1 MHQGPNQ
8 PLAQADRLSRSF
20 GLALLGGL
28 LVPLSFEPWGQASL
42 LPISIW
48 LLARSLEQR
57 DWRTGLRIGWIFG
70 LAVEGLS
77 TPWLGNAVQKYLAI
91 FVIGDPDSLLALLA
105 GIGAFLLWWPL
116 AALGWGLVGACIAAG
131 PARGAGRWLLAG
143 LAIVVLESWWP
154 RVFPWSLG
162 SALATP
168 ERTLGWWC
176 LSTFGVEGVSLLLV
190 LSGFIAASAGSSFPR
205 QWRHSWRWLAALLW
219 VAVPLL
225 SGSTAAEI
233 SPQGV
238 PAEESQ
244 VISIVQPAIS
254 LETRHRG
261 DDAARAQQLATIRQW
276 IERGSDGDGRVADLV
291 ILPEAIL
298 PGVWRESWLTEWLD
312 PWLTAP
318 LVVGFTRAHPQGY
331 ANSVGFYPA
340 DGKGESAAGEARIR
354 GAGMAQLADKKVLV
368 PFGERIPLGGLI
380 SALGIDLPLVD
391 LIPASQQTVF
401 RHAVLE
407 APLGVSICY
416 EGILAEPIFETIEG
430 GARWHVNLTEDLWYG
445 DWIEPAQHLQLQR
458 SRAIESQLLW
468 MRSAN
473 AGISAI
479 IDPTPAGLHGVTAI
493 RRWSDGRWSPWRP
506 TDDGEPIELAMGQP
520 SILQAHIEHWPVPSN
535 PRWRR
540 VLRWGSLPC
549 ALLWLSLLWF
559 RKKKG

>member
-1 MHQGPNQ
+1 VHQGPNQ
-8 PLAQADRLSRSF
+8 PLAGVDRLSRSC
-20 GLALLGGL
+20 GMALLGGL
-28 LVPLSFEPWGQASL
+28 LVPLSFEPWGLASL

-57 DWRTGLRIGWIFG
+57 DWRTGLLIGWIFG
-70 LAVEGLS
+70 LVVEGLS
-77 TPWLGNAVQKYLAI
+77 APWIGSAVQKYLGI
-91 FVIGDPDSLLALLA
+91 FVIGDPDSLLAMLA
-105 GIGAFLLWWPL
+105 GVGAYLLWCPL
-116 AALGWGLVGACIAAG
+116 AALGWGLVGATIAVG
-131 PARGAGRWLLAG
+131 PDRGAGRWLLAS

-154 RVFPWSLG
+154 RIFPWSLG

-168 ERTLGWWC
+168 DRTLGWWC
-176 LSTFGVEGVSLLLV
+176 LSTFGVEGLSLLLV
-190 LSGFIAASAGSSFPR
+190 LSGFIAASAGPSFPR
-205 QWRHSWRWLAALLW
+205 HWRHSWRWLAALLW
-219 VAVPLL
+219 IAVPLL
-225 SGSTAAEI
+225 PGSTATEI

-238 PAEESQ
+238 PAEKSQ
-244 VISIVQPAIS
+244 VVSIVQPAIS

-261 DDAARAQQLATIRQW
+261 DEAAQAQQLATIRQW
-276 IERGSDGDGRVADLV
+276 IERGSDGDGRTADLV
-291 ILPEAIL
+291 ILPEGIL
-298 PGVWRESWLTEWLD
+298 PGVWRESWLTAWLD
-312 PWLTAP
+312 PWLTSP

-331 ANSVGFYPA
+331 ANSVAFYPA
-340 DGKGESAAGEARIR
+340 DGKGESPPGEARTR

-416 EGILAEPIFETIEG
+416 EGILAEPIFEIIEG

-506 TDDGEPIELAMGQP
+506 TDDGEPLELAMGQP
-520 SILQAHIEHWPVPSN
+520 SILQARIEHWPVPSN
-535 PRWRR
+535 SRWRR
-540 VLRWGSLPC
+540 ALRWGSLPC
-549 ALLWLSLLWF
+549 SLLWLTLLWF